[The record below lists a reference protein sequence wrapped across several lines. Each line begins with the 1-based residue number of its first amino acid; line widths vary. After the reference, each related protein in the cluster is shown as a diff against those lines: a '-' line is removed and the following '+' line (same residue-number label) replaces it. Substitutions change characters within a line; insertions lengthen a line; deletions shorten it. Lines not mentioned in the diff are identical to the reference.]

1 MKIGIE
7 AQRIF
12 RAKKHGMDVVAIE
25 IIKNLQEI
33 DKVNEYLIYAAPGE
47 DASAI
52 KETSNFKIKIIQ
64 GKTYV
69 DWEQLWLP
77 IQVKKDKIDI
87 LHCTC
92 NTAPLWSFIPK
103 VVTIHD
109 TIFVER
115 QKWPININW
124 YQKLGNYYRRLVVPW
139 IAKSC
144 ERVIAPTEFEKKNII
159 QHFQIEDS
167 KIEVV
172 LHGVDNS
179 FKKIV
184 DQDLLGKVRKKY
196 SLPDHFMFYLGN
208 TEPRK
213 NIHNLLKAYSELTS
227 LDNNVPYLV
236 ITNIQASFLET
247 VRKNLSLENLSQKI
261 ILIGYADS
269 EDLAAL
275 YNLADFFLY
284 PSLREGFGLPIL
296 EAMACGT
303 PVITS
308 LASAMPEIAQDA
320 ALLVDPFD
328 YRQIKLGMIRLM
340 TEDNLRKELS
350 RKGLERVK
358 AFTWK
363 ASAERILSVYESL
376 K

>member
-25 IIKNLQEI
+25 LIKNLQEI

-92 NTAPLWSFIPK
+92 NTAPLWNFIPK

-184 DQDLLGKVRKKY
+184 DQDLLRKVRKKY

-363 ASAERILSVYESL
+363 ASAERMLSVYESL